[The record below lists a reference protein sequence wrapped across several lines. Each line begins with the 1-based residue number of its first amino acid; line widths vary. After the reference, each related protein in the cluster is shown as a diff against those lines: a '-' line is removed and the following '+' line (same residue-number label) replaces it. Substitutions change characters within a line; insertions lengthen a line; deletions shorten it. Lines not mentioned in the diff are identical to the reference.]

1 MQTFN
6 DGRIDEP
13 VALVLAEPNDAA
25 GREDGG
31 LENSGVVDV
40 SLGVA
45 IARRHRDDAFRV
57 SDDAVTRVNER
68 QEDRLSPLSSI
79 LSNVFFCVTDAAEK

>member
-13 VALVLAEPNDAA
+13 VALVLAEPDDAA

-57 SDDAVTRVNER
+57 SDDAVTRVNKR
-68 QEDRLSPLSSI
+68 QEDRLPSLSSI
-79 LSNVFFCVTDAAEK
+79 LSNVFFLRH